1 MEAKPEDANADPHI
15 LFVED
20 DDFFREITTQN
31 LKDSGFNVVGFDRGV
46 TALKYFREGGTAQL
60 ALLDWK
66 LPAISGM
73 ELFRMLRQE
82 NIEIPTIFLTSLSGS
97 VYEETALK
105 NGAADFIDKTRS
117 FTILLS
123 RIHSALNGFNGLPK
137 VVTPLAPAQ
146 MFSIG
151 HLELDTSSNR
161 AFWKKQ
167 LINLTLAE
175 FRIVYQMA
183 SNADHDLSH
192 RKIYDTVRGEGF
204 IAGDG
209 AHGYRSNVRTFIK
222 RIRQKFCEA
231 DDQFNRI
238 ATYSGFGYRWLG
250 EQVETQTEE
259 IQAEA
264 ADGIEIVSETE

>member
-1 MEAKPEDANADPHI
+1 MESKRETTDADPHI

-31 LKDSGFNVVGFDRGV
+31 LRDSGFKVVGFDRGV
-46 TALKYFREGGTAQL
+46 NALKYVREGGKAQL

-66 LPAISGM
+66 LPTISGM
-73 ELFRMLRQE
+73 ELFRLLRQE
-82 NIEIPTIFLTSLSGS
+82 KIEIPTIFLTSLSGS

-123 RIHSALNGFNGLPK
+123 RINSALSVNHRALQP
-137 VVTPLAPAQ
+137 PAPAAEPTLLR
-146 MFSIG
+146 IG
-151 HLELDTSSNR
+151 DLELDVASNR
-161 AFWKKQ
+161 AFWKER
-167 LINLTLAE
+167 LISLTLAE
-175 FRIVYQMA
+175 FRIVHQMA
-183 SNADHDLSH
+183 SNADRDMSH

-209 AHGYRSNVRTFIK
+209 ADGYRSNVRTFIK

-231 DDQFNRI
+231 DPDFNRI

-250 EQVETQTEE
+250 
-259 IQAEA
+259 
-264 ADGIEIVSETE
+264 D

>member
-1 MEAKPEDANADPHI
+1 MDAKPDSLENPPI
-15 LFVED
+15 IFVED

-31 LKDSGFNVVGFDRGV
+31 LRDSGFQVVGFDRGV
-46 TALKYFREGGTAQL
+46 NALKYFREGGTAQL

-66 LPAISGM
+66 LPTISGM
-73 ELFRMLRQE
+73 ELFRLLRQE
-82 NIEIPTIFLTSLSGS
+82 KVEIPTIFLTSLSGS

-123 RIHSALNGFNGLPK
+123 RINSALSTGRQATIR
-137 VVTPLAPAQ
+137 VVPPPAAQ
-146 MFSIG
+146 PSYLEIG
-151 HLELDTSSNR
+151 ELELDTASNR

-175 FRIVYQMA
+175 FRIVHQMA
-183 SNADHDLSH
+183 SNAGRDMSH

-209 AHGYRSNVRTFIK
+209 ADGYRSNVRTFIK
-222 RIRQKFCEA
+222 RIRQKFCDA
-231 DDQFNRI
+231 DADFNRI

-250 EQVETQTEE
+250 
-259 IQAEA
+259 
-264 ADGIEIVSETE
+264 D

>member
-1 MEAKPEDANADPHI
+1 MEAKRDDSNAPDTHI

-31 LKDSGFNVVGFDRGV
+31 LRDSGFNVIGFDRGV
-46 TALKYFREGGTAQL
+46 TALKYIRDGGTAQL

-66 LPAISGM
+66 LPTISGM
-73 ELFRMLRQE
+73 ELFRILRQE

-123 RIHSALNGFNGLPK
+123 RINSALNSNSGMIRTT
-137 VVTPLAPAQ
+137 TPPQPTMLR
-146 MFSIG
+146 IG
-151 HLELDTSSNR
+151 SLELDTTSNR
-161 AFWKKQ
+161 AFWRNQ
-167 LINLTLAE
+167 LVNLTLAE
-175 FRIVYQMA
+175 FRIVQQMA

-209 AHGYRSNVRTFIK
+209 ADGYRSNVRTFIK
-222 RIRQKFCEA
+222 RIRQKFCEVDA
-231 DDQFNRI
+231 DFNRI

-250 EQVETQTEE
+250 E
-259 IQAEA
+259 
-264 ADGIEIVSETE
+264 

>member
-1 MEAKPEDANADPHI
+1 MDANQETDSDAHI

-31 LKDSGFNVVGFDRGV
+31 LRDSGFSVVGFDRGV
-46 TALKYFREGGTAQL
+46 NALKYFRDGGKAQL

-66 LPAISGM
+66 LPTISGM
-73 ELFRMLRQE
+73 ELFRLLRQE

-123 RIHSALNGFNGLPK
+123 RINSALNVRHN
-137 VVTPLAPAQ
+137 AIRAAAQ
-146 MFSIG
+146 PTEPTLLRIG
-151 HLELDTSSNR
+151 NLELDTASNR
-161 AFWKKQ
+161 AFWRKQ

-175 FRIVYQMA
+175 FRIVHQMA
-183 SNADHDLSH
+183 SNADRDMSH

-209 AHGYRSNVRTFIK
+209 ADGYRSNVRTFIK
-222 RIRQKFCEA
+222 RIRQKFSEA
-231 DDQFNRI
+231 DEGFNRI

-250 EQVETQTEE
+250 E
-259 IQAEA
+259 
-264 ADGIEIVSETE
+264 

>member
-1 MEAKPEDANADPHI
+1 METKREERETDTQI

-31 LKDSGFNVVGFDRGV
+31 LRDSGFRVIGFDRGV
-46 TALKYFREGGTAQL
+46 NALKYFRDGGKAQL

-66 LPAISGM
+66 LPTISGM
-73 ELFRMLRQE
+73 ELFRLLRQE

-123 RIHSALNGFNGLPK
+123 RINSALNSSNG
-137 VVTPLAPAQ
+137 TARTAPPQ
-146 MFSIG
+146 PTLLHIG
-151 HLELDTSSNR
+151 SLELDTASNR
-161 AFWKKQ
+161 AFWKGQ

-175 FRIVYQMA
+175 FRIVHQM
-183 SNADHDLSH
+183 STNADRDMSH

-209 AHGYRSNVRTFIK
+209 ADGYRSNVRTFIK
-222 RIRQKFCEA
+222 RIRQKFCEV
-231 DDQFNRI
+231 DPEFNRI

-250 EQVETQTEE
+250 E
-259 IQAEA
+259 
-264 ADGIEIVSETE
+264 

>member
-1 MEAKPEDANADPHI
+1 MEAKQDDSNAPDTHI

-31 LKDSGFNVVGFDRGV
+31 LRDSGFNVVGFDRGV
-46 TALKYFREGGTAQL
+46 TALKYIRDGGTAQL

-66 LPAISGM
+66 LPTISGM
-73 ELFRMLRQE
+73 ELFRILRQE

-123 RIHSALNGFNGLPK
+123 RINSALNSNSGMIRATLPPQP
-137 VVTPLAPAQ
+137 TMLR
-146 MFSIG
+146 IG
-151 HLELDTSSNR
+151 SLELDTSSNR
-161 AFWKKQ
+161 AFWRNQ
-167 LINLTLAE
+167 LVNLTLAE
-175 FRIVYQMA
+175 FRIVQQMA

-209 AHGYRSNVRTFIK
+209 ADGYRSNVRTFIK
-222 RIRQKFCEA
+222 RIRQKFCEV
-231 DDQFNRI
+231 DPDFNRI

-250 EQVETQTEE
+250 E
-259 IQAEA
+259 
-264 ADGIEIVSETE
+264 

>member
-1 MEAKPEDANADPHI
+1 MEAKRETTDADPHI

-31 LKDSGFNVVGFDRGV
+31 LRDSGFKVVGFDRGV
-46 TALKYFREGGTAQL
+46 NALKYVREGGKAQL

-66 LPAISGM
+66 LPTISGM
-73 ELFRMLRQE
+73 ELFRLLRQE
-82 NIEIPTIFLTSLSGS
+82 KIEIPTIFLTSLSGS

-123 RIHSALNGFNGLPK
+123 RINSALSVNHRALQ
-137 VVTPLAPAQ
+137 APAPPAEP
-146 MFSIG
+146 SLLRIG
-151 HLELDTSSNR
+151 ELELDVASNR
-161 AFWKKQ
+161 AFWKEK
-167 LINLTLAE
+167 LISLTLAE
-175 FRIVYQMA
+175 FRIVHQMA
-183 SNADHDLSH
+183 SNADRDMSH

-209 AHGYRSNVRTFIK
+209 ADGYRSNVRTFIK

-231 DDQFNRI
+231 DPDFNRI

-250 EQVETQTEE
+250 
-259 IQAEA
+259 
-264 ADGIEIVSETE
+264 D